1 MAGTVQQAGQ
11 KPSCDSSDLEVG
23 GDRNINAFVG
33 KGVEF
38 RGTLTYDGT
47 IRIDGSLEG
56 EVQTEGCLLVGQGAV
71 VTAKITAGTVICKG
85 TIIGDVIAKEKV
97 HLRSPGVLKGSVT
110 TPKLSL
116 EEGVLFNGTIE
127 MAPSDVSLLW
137 ERQYNLAGAEPHS
150 GAQSAA

>member
-11 KPSCDSSDLEVG
+11 KSFSDSSDLEVG
-23 GDRNINAFVG
+23 GDGNINAFVG

-85 TIIGDVIAKEKV
+85 TIIGDVIAKEKI

-127 MAPSDVSLLW
+127 MASSDVSLLW
-137 ERQYNLAGAEPHS
+137 ERQHNLAGAEPHS

>member
-11 KPSCDSSDLEVG
+11 KSSSDSSDLEVG
-23 GDRNINAFVG
+23 GDGNINAFVG

-127 MAPSDVSLLW
+127 MGPSDVSLLW
-137 ERQYNLAGAEPHS
+137 ERQHNLAGAEPHS

>member
-1 MAGTVQQAGQ
+1 MAGTVQEAGQ
-11 KPSCDSSDLEVG
+11 KSSSDSSDLEVG
-23 GDRNINAFVG
+23 GDGNINAFVG

-71 VTAKITAGTVICKG
+71 VTAKITAGIVICKG

-116 EEGVLFNGTIE
+116 EEGVLFNGTVK

-137 ERQYNLAGAEPHS
+137 ERQHTLAGAEPHS